1 MTEKIASQLHEAYNN
16 KGRTAKHLIPQGCI
30 PDLGWNT
37 GQQGTE
43 RQNLPNITP
52 EAPVTQTTPEQVEGP
67 PSSRLRS
74 KTNITT
80 PSNIMDPP
88 KRNAKTVDQH
98 KVLTQVNQVHTVHK
112 AGFGWQTVVALTIIA
127 NLIITLF
134 LCFRI

>member
-16 KGRTAKHLIPQGCI
+16 KGRTAKHLIPQGRI

-37 GQQGTE
+37 DQQGTE
-43 RQNLPNITP
+43 RQNSPNITP

-74 KTNITT
+74 KTNIITYPNT
-80 PSNIMDPP
+80 MDPQ
-88 KRNAKTVDQH
+88 KRNVQTVDHH
-98 KVLTQVNQVHTVHK
+98 KIFTQVNQVQTVHN
-112 AGFGWQTVVALTIIA
+112 AGFRWQTIAALTIIVY
-127 NLIITLF
+127 LIITLL